1 MAVED
6 VTRWL
11 REQVPGREMR
21 HLGPGEDG
29 VHTWEVDYLSGTSL
43 RLGVTGEVVD
53 DEALLAERL
62 MEVESQGW
70 LDEAGEEDLWL
81 LLTSG
86 EVAEGT

>member
-11 REQVPGREMR
+11 RERVPGREMR
-21 HLGPGEDG
+21 QLGPDQDG
-29 VHTWEVDYLSGTSL
+29 VHTWEVEYLGGASL
-43 RLGVTGEVVD
+43 RVGVAGEVVD

-70 LDEAGEEDLWL
+70 LDDAGDEDLWL
-81 LLTSG
+81 LVTSG
-86 EVAEGT
+86 KVAEG

>member
-11 REQVPGREMR
+11 REHAPGRDMR
-21 HLGPGEDG
+21 HLGPNEDG
-29 VHTWEVDYLSGTSL
+29 VHSWEVEYLGGAAL
-43 RLGVTGEVVD
+43 RLGVAGEVVE

-70 LDEAGEEDLWL
+70 LDDAGEEDLWL
-81 LLTSG
+81 LVTSG
-86 EVAEGT
+86 EVAEG